1 MLLKNAIVAAI
12 CGSAF
17 VSQPAFG
24 QENRI
29 KPEISIEAS
38 VHFVGTVGAQ
48 QSACADYGL
57 LGGYRLFFNKC
68 DCVELISGCS
78 PNTATF
84 SLDREVVGAKNKSGG
99 GFVAH
104 TFWFPEKHR
113 SHLVLAGAPIFD
125 LRTIAVTQAKFDYLH
140 DGADYF
146 NPTQRSPQ
154 SKHRGVFYNSATFNL
169 NGLRGFTDREQPAIV
184 FGYIF

>member
-1 MLLKNAIVAAI
+1 MLLKTAIVAAI
-12 CGSAF
+12 CGSTF
-17 VSQPAFG
+17 VSLPMFG
-24 QENRI
+24 QVNKI

-38 VHFVGTVGAQ
+38 VLFVGTVGGQ
-48 QSACADYGL
+48 QGACADHGL

-68 DCVELISGCS
+68 DSVELSSGCS
-78 PNTATF
+78 RNTTTF
-84 SLDREVVGAKNKSGG
+84 SLDRGVIGAENKSGG

-104 TFWFPEKHR
+104 TFWFPEKR
-113 SHLVLAGAPIFD
+113 LVLAGAPIFD
-125 LRTIAVTQAKFDYLH
+125 LRTIAATQAKFDYLH

-146 NPTQRSPQ
+146 NPTQRIPQ
-154 SKHRGVFYNSATFNL
+154 SKHRGVFYNSATFNI